1 MGDAMR
7 KAKRRNKRDKQQ
19 ANAGAGEENPDTHT
33 PHRYFLGFLGF
44 YVSTHVQYT
53 CTYVRYFA
61 VPGTRY
67 RLVGT

>member
-19 ANAGAGEENPDTHT
+19 ANAGAGEENPDTH
-33 PHRYFLGFLGF
+33 PAPVFLGFLGF

-53 CTYVRYFA
+53 YTY
-61 VPGTRY
+61 
-67 RLVGT
+67 